1 MRLLDLQEEG
11 SAGQDSSTIETWRV
25 GGTSPCTLIPL
36 ISSLLL
42 VSVSS
47 VLASTTVYYCL
58 SSSSRTYLSH
68 ACMIGNRRDSH
79 D

>member
-11 SAGQDSSTIETWRV
+11 SAGQYSSAIETWRV

-36 ISSLLL
+36 ISFLSL

-58 SSSSRTYLSH
+58 SSSRTYLSH
-68 ACMIGNRRDSH
+68 ACMIDNRRDSH